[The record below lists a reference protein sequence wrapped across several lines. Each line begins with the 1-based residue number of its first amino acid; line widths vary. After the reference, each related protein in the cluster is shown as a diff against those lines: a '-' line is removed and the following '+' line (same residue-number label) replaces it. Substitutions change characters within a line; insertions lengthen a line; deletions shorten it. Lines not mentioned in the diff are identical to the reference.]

1 MKRLSYKGKTVILTG
16 ASSGIGL
23 EIARELILKHGAIVY
38 AIARGR
44 ERLKTAEKELASGYV
59 PVPMD
64 AGDKGAWE
72 SLYER
77 LKSEGKTVDVL
88 INCAGILPEFK
99 SYEKTE
105 EKELLSAM
113 NINVNSQLYSSKIML
128 PIINKGGAIINV
140 SSAAALCPF
149 GGISLYA
156 LTKSASCAFTQALGC
171 ELDGISASAVLPGF
185 VKTDIMK
192 NQEATDKE
200 SRLISFFSASP
211 KSCVRKILRRARRRR
226 GKIVVGLDAR
236 LMSALYTLFPS
247 RAPKIITRFLKISG
261 LKLCS
266 KI

>member
-1 MKRLSYKGKTVILTG
+1 MKRLNYKGKTVVLTG

-23 EIARELILKHGAIVY
+23 ELAKELILKHGATVY
-38 AIARGR
+38 AIARGKD
-44 ERLKTAEKELASGYV
+44 RLDMARAEISDSFI

-72 SLYER
+72 TLYKR
-77 LKSEGKTVDVL
+77 LRDEGKTVDIL

-99 SYEKTE
+99 SYEKTDE
-105 EKELLSAM
+105 SELLAAV
-113 NINVNSQLYSSKIML
+113 NVNLNSQLYSSKILL

-192 NQEATDKE
+192 NQEASEGE
-200 SRLISFFSASP
+200 SKLISFFSASP
-211 KSCVRKILRRARRRR
+211 KSCVRKILRRARRRK
-226 GKIVVGLDAR
+226 GKIIVGLDAR
-236 LMSALYTLFPS
+236 LMSILYTLFPS

-261 LKLCS
+261 LKLFS